1 MDKSAEKYL
10 IEEFGYI
17 HPVFATLDKYDSR
30 LVDYLVGLRRSI
42 MPGKTAPQGVL
53 STKVKELIITAVE
66 VALGR
71 GEKGRSHARKAIRA
85 GATPAEVFEAVAL
98 CIYLAGMT
106 TWVDGGMDAVKS
118 AEDEAEK
125 MKRGE
130 EFKWTAEV
138 PEKDRK

>member
-1 MDKSAEKYL
+1 MDESTASYL
-10 IEEFGYI
+10 MEEFGYV
-17 HPVFATLDKYDSR
+17 HPVFETMVRYDPA
-30 LVDYLVGLRRSI
+30 LVDSLVRFRRSV
-42 MPGKTAPQGVL
+42 MPSKTEAGGVL
-53 STKVKELIITAVE
+53 PKKVKELIVTAVE

-85 GATPAEVFEAVAL
+85 GATPQEVFEAVAL

-106 TWVDGGMDAVKS
+106 CWVDGGMDAVRAS
-118 AEDEAEK
+118 EDEYEK

-138 PEKDRK
+138 SKSKE